1 MGPQP
6 FRLNRQGITLLSA
19 ILLGGYPIFSIFF
32 FSSRG
37 CLVFHFSSMQEAS
50 SSFSAQAGVGVLVK
64 FSSEPREDA
73 NSVSPQN
80 TCKH

>member
-64 FSSEPREDA
+64 FSSEPRENA
-73 NSVSPQN
+73 NSVSPQI
-80 TCKH
+80 THKL